1 MGDRREE
8 YKCPDCGCPLEW
20 IDTISTT
27 IDTNID
33 NFRVREIYHCKH
45 GCDKV
50 FNLFIEGEVKTIK
63 EKWIGA

>member
-8 YKCPDCGCPLEW
+8 YKCPECGRLLEW

-33 NFRVREIYHCKH
+33 NFHVREIYYCKQ

-50 FNLFIEGEVKTIK
+50 FNLFIEGEVKTIE